1 MNLRMFW
8 TCFPVTLAIIVM
20 LGLASASAQ
29 SGDSQSS
36 RPYFVG
42 EVVVNSEADNP
53 TNGTGTVAVLE
64 ADEIA
69 ALGVTSVAEALEH
82 VTGVSM
88 STGARNEQRIWIRGY
103 QQSEVLVLIDG
114 IPIADPYS
122 GQVDLGQIPVSD
134 VAKIIVTRG
143 GASPLYGPNALGG
156 VINIVTVQGAEGLSA
171 KGNIRTTKNS
181 TVEADA
187 GFGGARGPFDW
198 YLGAT
203 FGQSDGFDLS
213 KDFVPT
219 PFQPSGTR
227 VNSDFERFSMM
238 GRVGLRSKEL
248 GRFTATFR
256 LIDAEKGVPFH
267 TTQPSGFIKFSRFP
281 EWRQGTAAVGWEKNL
296 KNTRFIRSQI
306 FSHSFDNTLDVYSDP
321 DLQDLILRSAFADD
335 SLGGFVVT
343 GQTIGSHYLTGA
355 LHFRE
360 DRHRRYEGNSPAA
373 QVLVETYTSRLGS
386 ASVEDRLDLSANWR
400 LILGGSL
407 DSHRVEESWNA
418 TEGFLGQSSDT
429 AFSPQIELGN
439 EITPT
444 LSGSFSIYRK
454 TRFPTIQQLFAGDV
468 PSPHLQP
475 ERVTGSTLE
484 YRWQPHSSLEL
495 DTSLYFDRVNNVI
508 SRIGRHAPY
517 ENHDEAEIYGAEI
530 SVRAEKGRWD
540 GRFSGTWQSAEFT
553 QSAQGMQEIPYVPE
567 STAEARL
574 RYRGSHS
581 TNLLASWQW
590 IGPRIFY
597 HWDDRRSLDGYSLVR
612 LSLSQGWKNL
622 EFRLDLENALD
633 ANIEQE
639 WGYPLPGRRMWL
651 SLRFVTP

>member
-8 TCFPVTLAIIVM
+8 ARSLFTPAIIVM
-20 LGLASASAQ
+20 LGLSSASAQ
-29 SGDSQSS
+29 SGDSQSNH
-36 RPYFVG
+36 PYFVG

-53 TNGTGTVAVLE
+53 ADGTGTVEVLE

-122 GQVDLGQIPVSD
+122 GQVDLGQISVSD
-134 VAKIIVTRG
+134 VAKIVITRG
-143 GASPLYGPNALGG
+143 GASPVYGPNALGG
-156 VINIVTVQGAEGLSA
+156 VINIVTVQGVEGLGAEGH
-171 KGNIRTTKNS
+171 IRMTENS

-187 GFGGARGPFDW
+187 GFGGARGSFDW
-198 YLGAT
+198 YLGT
-203 FGQSDGFDLS
+203 SYGQSDGFDLS
-213 KDFVPT
+213 EDFEST

-238 GRVGLRSKEL
+238 GRIGLKSEQL
-248 GRFTATFR
+248 GRFTATLR

-296 KNTRFIRSQI
+296 GNTRFIRAQI

-335 SLGGFVVT
+335 SLGGFVIT
-343 GQTIGSHYLTGA
+343 GRTIGSHHLTGA

-360 DRHRRYEGNSPAA
+360 DDHRRYEGNTPTAR
-373 QVLVETYTSRLGS
+373 VLVETYTSRIGS
-386 ASVEDRLDLSANWR
+386 AAVEDRLDLSADWR

-407 DSHRVEESWNA
+407 DFHRVEESWNA
-418 TEGFLGQSSDT
+418 TEGFLGRSSDT
-429 AFSPQIELGN
+429 VLSPQIELRN
-439 EITPT
+439 DITPT
-444 LSGSFSIYRK
+444 LSGSLAIYRK
-454 TRFPTIQQLFAGDV
+454 TRFPTIQQLFAGDI

-475 ERVTGSTLE
+475 ERVTGSTLGF
-484 YRWQPHSSLEL
+484 RWQPHSNLEL
-495 DTSLYFDRVNNVI
+495 DTALYFDQVNDVI

-517 ENHDEAEIYGAEI
+517 ENHDEAEIYGSEI
-530 SVRAEKGRWD
+530 SVRARKGRWD
-540 GRFSGTWQSAEFT
+540 CRLSGTWQSAEFT

-567 STAEARL
+567 STAEARV
-574 RYRGSHS
+574 RYRAGHS
-581 TNLLASWQW
+581 TNLLATWQW
-590 IGPRIFY
+590 VGPRTYY
-597 HWDDRRSLDGYSLVR
+597 HWDERRELDSYSLVR
-612 LSLSQGWKNL
+612 LSLSQGWRNL

-633 ANIEQE
+633 ADIEQE
-639 WGYPLPGRRMWL
+639 WGYPLPGRRLWL
-651 SLRFVTP
+651 SLRVSS